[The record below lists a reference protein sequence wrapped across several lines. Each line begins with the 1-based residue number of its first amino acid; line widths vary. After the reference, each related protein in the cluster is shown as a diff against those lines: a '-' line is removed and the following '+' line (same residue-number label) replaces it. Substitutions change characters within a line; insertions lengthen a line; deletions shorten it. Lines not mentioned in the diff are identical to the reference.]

1 MRKGNENFRN
11 RESSESRRNL
21 CNNIKNLSF
30 SIILKMRMKYFVL
43 LEQII
48 MKYFP
53 LFFLLFPPSEPM
65 ILRDFPSSRYE
76 EKSWKANEAKNK
88 SWGSDISCLST
99 KHKFSLFVVGRSI
112 VSNSSEEDAKNNM
125 KKSFDSVRWS
135 WSRVS
140 LPEELSVPLKRL
152 GKAKALKALL
162 IFP

>member
-53 LFFLLFPPSEPM
+53 LFFLLFFPPLSPWFSV
-65 ILRDFPSSRYE
+65 IFHPRDMR
-76 EKSWKANEAKNK
+76 KK
-88 SWGSDISCLST
+88 
-99 KHKFSLFVVGRSI
+99 VGRRTKQRI
-112 VSNSSEEDAKNNM
+112 KVEEATFPAFLRNINSHYLSSVAPSYQTHPKRMRRIIWKNHLIQFVDLDPELVYLR
-125 KKSFDSVRWS
+125 SFRCHWS
-135 WSRVS
+135 GWEKQK
-140 LPEELSVPLKRL
+140 L
-152 GKAKALKALL
+152 
-162 IFP
+162 